1 MELDKKW
8 IKNEE
13 LKYSFEVAGKVIGNL
28 TISYANFERK
38 AFFEIEDKKYTLK
51 YNGFWS
57 SSITILDDNE
67 NEVLRLYTEKWY
79 ANSSILE
86 YKEQKFRLKIR
97 NNPLAEYVIFDENQK
112 ELLAYGLKVE
122 NHQCKVAIH
131 SSGNTDYLL
140 DFLLWYSF
148 LPIAQENMGDS
159 FVFQTL
165 LMT

>member
-1 MELDKKW
+1 ME
-8 IKNEE
+8 
-13 LKYSFEVAGKVIGNL
+13 
-28 TISYANFERK
+28 
-38 AFFEIEDKKYTLK
+38 

-57 SSITILDDNE
+57 SSITVKDE
-67 NEVLRLYTEKWY
+67 NEAVVLRSYTEKWY

-86 YKEQKFRLKIR
+86 YKGQKFRLKIR
-97 NNPLAEYVIFDENQK
+97 NNPLAEYVIFDENQN

-122 NHQCKVAIH
+122 NHQCKVAIQ
-131 SSGNTDYLL
+131 SSGDKNYLF

>member
-1 MELDKKW
+1 MGQDKKW

-28 TISYANFERK
+28 TISYANFDRK
-38 AFFEIEDKKYTLK
+38 AFFEIEDKKYTLE

-57 SSITILDDNE
+57 SSITVKDE
-67 NEVLRLYTEKWY
+67 NEAVVLRSYTEKWY

-86 YKEQKFRLKIR
+86 YKGQKFRLKIR
-97 NNPLAEYVIFDENQK
+97 NNPLAEYVIFDENQN

-122 NHQCKVAIH
+122 NHQCKVVIH
-131 SSGNTDYLL
+131 SNGSIDYLF